1 VTATVET
8 IYLGFKV
15 IVTHEDFTVLKRD
28 GTTAAVVTSM
38 RAARAIV
45 RELRRTEREG

>member
-1 VTATVET
+1 MTAIETV
-8 IYLGFKV
+8 YLGFK
-15 IVTHEDFTVLKRD
+15 ILVTHDDFTVLKRD
-28 GTTAAVVTSM
+28 GTAAGVVTSM